1 MDNNQN
7 KNNDNSEIKHN
18 NKSDHSTIR
27 RVNISF
33 DDNEVPIKKDIN
45 QPDHSDQKRKS
56 DQQNSNYNLLNN
68 QNDQFADNSVTRT
81 NLDLSEVDLKAR
93 STNHGSENSSNDKL
107 LTSNQKSENK
117 LKSDPVGSNSK
128 SVNDDTIVKEEAI
141 RLNTESLKQYLKP
154 EPSIEISSS
163 DQDQETKSPWII
175 DQENGAKFYELIGY
189 TTSSKIQL
197 RFKREQRQ
205 SLLKR
210 ILITLILIIIIF
222 LALYIIYPFKN
233 FDDFKRIIGVK
244 SMYGD
249 IGIEKTVETDSEI
262 DDQTELETDSEPV
275 SEQSPADNAEIPE
288 E

>member
-1 MDNNQN
+1 MN
-7 KNNDNSEIKHN
+7 KNKKNKNDNSEIKHN
-18 NKSDHSTIR
+18 NKSDPLNIR

-33 DDNEVPIKKDIN
+33 DDNEVQVQKDIS
-45 QPDHSDQKRKS
+45 QPDHSDQKITIG
-56 DQQNSNYNLLNN
+56 QQNSNNNLSNN
-68 QNDQFADNSVTRT
+68 PNDQFEDNSVTRT
-81 NLDLSEVDLKAR
+81 NLDLSGANLKAIPAD
-93 STNHGSENSSNDKL
+93 HESENISNDKL
-107 LTSNQKSENK
+107 FTSDQESENM

-128 SVNDDTIVKEEAI
+128 SVNDDTIIKEEAI

-154 EPSIEISSS
+154 DPSIESSS
-163 DQDQETKSPWII
+163 PDQDQETKSPWII
-175 DQENGAKFYELIGY
+175 DQEHGAKFYELIGY

-197 RFKREQRQ
+197 KFKREQRQ

-210 ILITLILIIIIF
+210 ILITFILIIIIF

-233 FDDFKRIIGVK
+233 FDDFKRIMGVK

-249 IGIEKTVETDSEI
+249 IGIENTVETGSEI

-275 SEQSPADNAEIPE
+275 SEQSPADNTEIPE